1 MTAIPSTQHAV
12 QLVGPDKLI
21 LNKEKGI
28 SHPNEHQ
35 VLCKVIVV
43 GLCFSDLKLLK
54 QFSEHPRKSEVL
66 KGLEPEVLKEIPSYV
81 PGEAPTVPGHE
92 PVVEI
97 VEAGSAV
104 KNFKVGERYFV
115 QADWRWLAT
124 TSSNAAF
131 GYNFEGALQE
141 YVLLDERILISPE
154 GESMLLP
161 APAGERA
168 ISAFGL
174 VEPWACA
181 ECSYQVKERT
191 RIKEDGRMLIV
202 SETCAGADATD
213 ELFANY
219 GKPSEIVK
227 VCPTE
232 SECKGDAASLDE
244 VDDNTFDDIIYF
256 GHNADTMEK
265 LWAKSA
271 KGALINLV
279 LCGGPIERAVYS
291 PMGDT
296 HYRGVR
302 LIGTTGSNPADSM
315 KTIPARP
322 ELREGDSIN
331 VVGAAGPMGVMHVIR
346 NLSQGVPGITLYA
359 GDLSDERLE
368 ALSKFAAP
376 VAEANGLGY
385 KTYNPKTGT
394 PDIAFNYTVVMAP
407 IPALVAAAV
416 ENSAPGGILNLFA
429 GIAAGKG
436 GEMDMQAY
444 IEKGLYLF
452 GTSGSLMSDMKI
464 VLGNVQSGKLD
475 TNVSVAAIGGL
486 DGAVDGI
493 RRVERQEVPGK
504 IMIYP
509 QCKGLEIT
517 LLSELNEKLPEVAAK
532 LADGVWTKE
541 AEAALLA
548 QYAEA

>member
-1 MTAIPSTQHAV
+1 MAAIPAIQNAV
-12 QLVGPDKLI
+12 QLVGPDQLV
-21 LNKEKGI
+21 LNKEKEVFR
-28 SHPNEHQ
+28 PNEHQ
-35 VLCKVIVV
+35 ILCKVAVV

-54 QFSEHPRKSEVL
+54 QFSGHPRKSEVL
-66 KGLEPEVLKEIPSYV
+66 KGIDPAILAENPAYV
-81 PGEAPTVPGHE
+81 PGDAPAVPGHE

-97 VEAGSAV
+97 VETGSAV
-104 KNFKVGERYFV
+104 KNFKPGERYFV

-124 TSSNAAF
+124 AGSNGAF

-141 YVLLDERILISPE
+141 YVLLDERILISPT
-154 GESMLLP
+154 GESMMLP

-181 ECSYQVKERT
+181 EASYQVEERT
-191 RIKEDGRMLIV
+191 RLKEDGKLLIV
-202 SETCAGADATD
+202 SETCAGSEAMN
-213 ELFANY
+213 ELFSNY
-219 GKPSEIVK
+219 GKPADITRI
-227 VCPTE
+227 CPAN
-232 SECKGDAASLDE
+232 SKCKGDAASVEELADE
-244 VDDNTFDDIIYF
+244 AFDDIIYF
-256 GHNADTMEK
+256 GSSAETMEK
-265 LWAKSA
+265 LWPKAA

-279 LCGGPIERAVYS
+279 LCGKTIERTVHS

-315 KTIPARP
+315 KTIPVRP

-331 VVGAAGPMGVMHVIR
+331 IVGAAGPMGVMHVIR

-376 VAEANGLGY
+376 VAEANSVDY
-385 KTYNPKTGT
+385 QTYNPKTT
-394 PDIAFNYTVVMAP
+394 SPDIAFDYTVVMAP
-407 IPALVAAAV
+407 VPALVSAAV
-416 ENSAPGGILNLFA
+416 ESSAPGGIINLFA
-429 GIAAGKG
+429 GIPAGKG
-436 GEMDMQAY
+436 GEMNMQAY
-444 IEKGLYLF
+444 IEKDLYLF
-452 GTSGSLMSDMKI
+452 GTSGSLMSDMEI

-475 TNVSVAAIGGL
+475 TNVSVAAVCGL

-504 IMIYP
+504 IMVYP
-509 QCKGLEIT
+509 QCRGLEVT
-517 LLSELNEKLPEVAAK
+517 LLPELPEKMPEVAEK
-532 LADGVWTKE
+532 LADGIWTRE
-541 AEAALLA
+541 AEEALLA
-548 QYAEA
+548 RYA